1 MDHGPAVTHEPDP
14 ASSYKTRIGVF
25 LVIIYGLIYAG
36 FVALN
41 TIIPRIMETEIVFN
55 LNLAVVYGFGLILL
69 AIIMG
74 LIYNR
79 LCSKKEDEM
88 AEKGGAEA

>member
-14 ASSYKTRIGVF
+14 ASGYKTRIGVY

-41 TIIPRIMETEIVFN
+41 TFIPRIMEIRIIFG
-55 LNLAVVYGFGLILL
+55 LNLAVVYGFSLILL

-79 LCSKKEDEM
+79 LCSKKE
-88 AEKGGAEA
+88 AELEPGGGTEV